1 MKILQVVH
9 SFLPYTMAGTE
20 VYSYKLSKELA
31 RNNEVSVFFRI
42 SNPRL
47 KEYALEQKKYEGLDT
62 YAFNHTFRSCKS
74 FRQTY
79 QDEIIDKKF
88 AELLDKINPDVVHI
102 HHLLFLSCGMV
113 GEIKKRKIPAIY
125 TLHDYWLLCYRGQLI
140 KENLKTCNYPSIF
153 ECNDCLKYLLSIQGN
168 SLFFYNLLKKKIPA
182 SLLNVGKKLYLA
194 TAKSKTIN
202 GVEIFQK
209 STQEIF
215 AQIDL
220 FLAPSYFIREKFIS
234 QGLKKEKII
243 YSSYGFDLSNF
254 TAFYEEKSSKLRFG
268 FLGTLLPMKG
278 VDLLI
283 SAFKEIKDKNI
294 ELSIYGK
301 LFSYSGFESF
311 PKQLKKIIGND
322 PRIFLRG
329 GYDNKD
335 VGKILSSIDV
345 LVVPSMW
352 FENSPLVIQ
361 EAFLAHVPVIASRI
375 GGIPEMVRDGLN
387 GLLFNVGDKDDLKE
401 KLGYIIHHPEMIK
414 KFSENIPAVKSI
426 EEDAR
431 RTQEIYQ
438 ALTKSPAIIHQ

>member
-42 SNPRL
+42 NDPRL
-47 KEYALEQKKYEGLDT
+47 KEYTLEQKEYEGLNT
-62 YAFNHTFRSCKS
+62 YALNHTFRHCKS

-79 QDEIIDKKF
+79 QDENIDKKF

-102 HHLLFLSCGMV
+102 HHLLFLSFGMV
-113 GEIKKRKIPAIY
+113 GEIKKRKIPLIY

-140 KENLKTCNYPSIF
+140 KETLKTCNYPAVN
-153 ECNDCLKYLLSIQGN
+153 ECNECLKYLLSIQGN

-182 SLLNVGKKLYLA
+182 SLLNAGKKLYLA
-194 TAKSKTIN
+194 TARSKTTN
-202 GVEIFQK
+202 AVEVFQK
-209 STQEIF
+209 STQELF
-215 AQIDL
+215 TQIDL

-243 YSSYGFDLSNF
+243 YSPYGFDLNNF
-254 TAFYEEKSSKLRFG
+254 TALSSEKSSKLRFG

-283 SAFKEIKDKNI
+283 SAFKEIMDKNI

-301 LFSYSGFESF
+301 LFSYVGFESF
-311 PKQLKKIIGND
+311 PNQLKKVVGND

-335 VGKILSSIDV
+335 VGKILSKIDV
-345 LVVPSMW
+345 LVVPSLW

-361 EAFLAHVPVIASRI
+361 EAFLAHLPVVAARI
-375 GGIPEMVRDGLN
+375 GGIPEMIKDGLS
-387 GLLFNVGDKDDLKE
+387 GLLFNAGDKNDLKE
-401 KLGYIIHHPEMIK
+401 KLEYLIHHPEMIK
-414 KFSENIPAVKSI
+414 KFKENIPGVKSI

-431 RTQEIYQ
+431 RTQEAYQ
-438 ALTKSPAIIHQ
+438 ALTRSPAMIHQ